1 MLLTL
6 RANRLFKL
14 IYVRAGCCVVLS
26 SKNFVRFALCQ
37 SFILIIIDRA
47 AKTACDVDF
56 LVGFESEFILLKS
69 TNPIEPI
76 SFHAPNSADAVR
88 SGSTTAMAVADMVH
102 AIELS
107 GIEIQMYH
115 GETAPGQV
123 CHWHYLLIITHSR
136 LTIFDLV

>member
-14 IYVRAGCCVVLS
+14 IYVLAGCCVALS
-26 SKNFVRFALCQ
+26 SKNFDRFALCQ

-69 TNPIEPI
+69 TSPIESI
-76 SFHAPNSADAVR
+76 SFHTANSADSVR
-88 SGSTTAMAVADMVH
+88 SGSITAKAVADMVH

-115 GETAPGQV
+115 GEASPGQV
-123 CHWHYLLIITHSR
+123 CHWHYFNYTFGIYH
-136 LTIFDLV
+136 